1 MERTGRIPSIDLFRG
16 LTILVMVFVND
27 TDGVTGVPA
36 WARHMA
42 ANVDGMTFV
51 DVVFPAFL
59 FIVGMSIPFSLGQRL
74 QRSASGLA
82 VQQHILGRTLGLVI
96 IGFFMVNA
104 EDGFNPRFMALPI
117 SLWSLLSYACFYLI
131 WGVYGSGRPGGG
143 VHVLRSV
150 GVLGLV
156 TLALAYHGGPD
167 GKQWMTPQYW
177 GILGLIGWAYLIGAA
192 VYQWAGRSVI
202 ATLTAVAVCV
212 AYFALG
218 HWSGLSGHPVL
229 AVLLAQD
236 LNATHAAIVLCG
248 LATSLIFFDSRA
260 VHSKWRPLLYA
271 LGLAAVLFIAGHF
284 LRPAF
289 PVSKIY
295 ATPSWGLYSAAI
307 CVVLFLLLYLIVEIK
322 GFKRWAGFV
331 EPAAVNPLVTYL
343 LPFVV
348 EAILTLCGVGLPPAL
363 RAGVAGVL
371 CSVGYTAAILGAAY
385 FLTRWNVR
393 LAP

>member
-1 MERTGRIPSIDLFRG
+1 MVRTGRVPSIDIFRG

-27 TDGVTGVPA
+27 LDGVTGVPA
-36 WARHMA
+36 WARHMP
-42 ANVDGMTFV
+42 ANIDGMTFV

-74 QRSASGLA
+74 QHSASGLA
-82 VQQHILGRTLGLVI
+82 FQQHILGRTLGLVI

-131 WGVYGSGRPGGG
+131 WGAYGSERPGG
-143 VHVLRSV
+143 VHVLRSI

-192 VYQWAGRSVI
+192 VYQWAGRNVI
-202 ATLTAVAVCV
+202 ATLVTVGLCV
-212 AYFALG
+212 GYFALG
-218 HWSGLSGHPVL
+218 HGSGLSGHPAL

-248 LATSLIFFDSRA
+248 LATSLIFFDPSA
-260 VHSKWRPLLYA
+260 ANSKQRPLLYA
-271 LGLAAVLFIAGHF
+271 LVLVAALYVAGHF

-295 ATPSWGLYSAAI
+295 ATPTWGLYSAAI
-307 CVVLFLLLYLIVEIK
+307 CVALFSLLYLIVEIK
-322 GFKRWAGFV
+322 GCKRWARFV

-348 EAILTLCGVGLPPAL
+348 EAILTLCGVSLPSAL
-363 RAGVAGVL
+363 RAGTPGVL
-371 CSVGYTAAILGAAY
+371 CSAGYTAAILGAAY
-385 FLTRWNVR
+385 YLTRWKVK
-393 LAP
+393 LVL